1 MTRLKKTLA
10 RTPSSLPRLEQAFLG
25 LTREKAVSA
34 ETAAETERSRMEHL
48 LLNRDDTHTLSVY
61 VANKPG
67 VLARI
72 AQVFARRGYNIDSLV
87 VSSSM
92 DGKFSRMTVTAI
104 GDPDGLDQIIAQVN
118 KLVDVIHC
126 MDHTG
131 ENAVVRELALIK
143 VAATTEERTG
153 VLQIAEHFKCKT
165 VDLTE
170 SSIIRKPGRAIII
183 ESGPRRIGL
192 NSQPRSADN
201 HRCRNFGRRPAEL
214 WPGTPR
220 SKGQRSGT
228 AYAAPTVR
236 RAIAAGGP

>member
-1 MTRLKKTLA
+1 MTRLKTTLA
-10 RTPSSLPRLEQAFLG
+10 RTPASLPTLEAFAG
-25 LTREKAVSA
+25 ITGARAVSA
-34 ETAAETERSRMEHL
+34 ATAAETERSRMEHL
-48 LLNRDDTHTLSVY
+48 LLNREDTHTLSVY

-104 GDPDGLDQIIAQVN
+104 GNPEGLDQIIAQVN

-143 VAATTEERTG
+143 IAAATEERTG

-170 SSIIRKPGRAIII
+170 SSIILMATGDTEKVDALIKMMGRYKII
-183 ESGPRRIGL
+183 ELVRTGKVVMARGNEETSTIRSCAPPAYSASLRWPI
-192 NSQPRSADN
+192 QPR
-201 HRCRNFGRRPAEL
+201 
-214 WPGTPR
+214 
-220 SKGQRSGT
+220 
-228 AYAAPTVR
+228 
-236 RAIAAGGP
+236 

>member
-1 MTRLKKTLA
+1 VSTQGNPQALK
-10 RTPSSLPRLEQAFLG
+10 G
-25 LTREKAVSA
+25 L
-34 ETAAETERSRMEHL
+34 RMEHL

-92 DGKFSRMTVTAI
+92 DGKFSRMTVTAK
-104 GDPDGLDQIIAQVN
+104 GNPDGLDQIIAQMN

-126 MDHTG
+126 VDHTG

-143 VAATTEERTG
+143 VGANADERTG

-170 SSIIRKPGRAIII
+170 SSIILMATGDTEKVDALVKMISKYKVI
-183 ESGPRRIGL
+183 EL
-192 NSQPRSADN
+192 
-201 HRCRNFGRRPAEL
+201 
-214 WPGTPR
+214 
-220 SKGQRSGT
+220 
-228 AYAAPTVR
+228 VR
-236 RAIAAGGP
+236 TGKVVMARGNEET